1 MASSTGKV
9 SDSLATDRAAKME
22 SVLEETLLQNI
33 RLQQDLETM
42 GSEVSRLLVEN
53 RGLRGEETNPDDV

>member
-1 MASSTGKV
+1 
-9 SDSLATDRAAKME
+9 ME

>member
-1 MASSTGKV
+1 V
-9 SDSLATDRAAKME
+9 SDSLATDMAAKME